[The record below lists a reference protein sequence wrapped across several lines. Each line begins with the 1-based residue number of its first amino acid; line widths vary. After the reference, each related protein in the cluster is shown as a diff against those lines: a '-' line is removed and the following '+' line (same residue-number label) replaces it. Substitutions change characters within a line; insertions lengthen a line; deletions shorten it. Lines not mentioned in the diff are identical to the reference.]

1 MKFARIFSDF
11 LENRCNHSKF
21 LDFNFQFDSI
31 MIIPEIHLIFD
42 SIFESNFDLMLFI
55 FLDRIFTEVPPP
67 QILKRSYFLVAGGGG
82 LRNEQEEKTLRL
94 AFSISWWTSWH
105 CRQFV
110 HQEDE
115 RVNWNLPKLKRTP
128 WHEKKVQSTFRA
140 RAIRGRRNSA
150 EVVFMPRK
158 KNFCTKR
165 QMKNFPRSLL
175 RGCADRSSFSSWE
188 SRIPSTQPRVSSWM
202 PSPRGIHLSP
212 GDKVCLIEWCSSPAG
227 GTQPARPAGR
237 SACRAGELGEN

>member
-1 MKFARIFSDF
+1 M
-11 LENRCNHSKF
+11 
-21 LDFNFQFDSI
+21 
-31 MIIPEIHLIFD
+31 
-42 SIFESNFDLMLFI
+42 
-55 FLDRIFTEVPPP
+55 
-67 QILKRSYFLVAGGGG
+67 
-82 LRNEQEEKTLRL
+82 
-94 AFSISWWTSWH
+94 
-105 CRQFV
+105 
-110 HQEDE
+110 
-115 RVNWNLPKLKRTP
+115 KRTP

-212 GDKVCLIEWCSSPAG
+212 GDKVCLIEWCSSPSHLFEARRRARATWTSSSG
-227 GTQPARPAGR
+227 ASSSSSNSPGPARCDGAGFAR
-237 SACRAGELGEN
+237 SSPKRFDEFLFQFSSMIL